1 MTQRVSNFIKE
12 NQSFDSEAYKK
23 LTPVLKSAV
32 EDVVSLVKERK
43 GQDIVY
49 AFDEAIEHCAMFWH
63 ISQKE
68 LLDYFDEEV
77 MEQLGGDKWQI
88 L

>member
-43 GQDIVY
+43 WLWYYIIMNSGHQDWNTIY
-49 AFDEAIEHCAMFWH
+49 LNLDKHK
-63 ISQKE
+63 KE
-68 LLDYFDEEV
+68 KND
-77 MEQLGGDKWQI
+77 GKNNSGKI
-88 L
+88 PRIT

>member
-1 MTQRVSNFIKE
+1 
-12 NQSFDSEAYKK
+12 
-23 LTPVLKSAV
+23 
-32 EDVVSLVKERK
+32 
-43 GQDIVY
+43 
-49 AFDEAIEHCAMFWH
+49 MFWH
-63 ISQKE
+63 ISQKD